1 MLCDIKIDIVAGAKR
16 GVGSGWDRLGDDK
29 REKKKRKKKKKRT
42 KKRGLTKLVK
52 GTV

>member
-1 MLCDIKIDIVAGAKR
+1 MTLRSTLLQALKG
-16 GVGSGWDRLGDDK
+16 GWGQDGTGWGDDK